1 MKEDLNKF
9 IEIYEDNKSIIKDN
23 SFKTIE
29 KFMNLFK
36 NPNLSKLTSD
46 NDLDF
51 FFKIKLF
58 LNSKKMII
66 IY

>member
-36 NPNLSKLTSD
+36 NPNLLKLT
-46 NDLDF
+46 
-51 FFKIKLF
+51 
-58 LNSKKMII
+58 II
-66 IY
+66 L